1 LELRDI
7 DVSSRGYKNKYI
19 SEQSYTQLDLM
30 FLKQFFLPSEDML
43 KQEDFKYEDIQ
54 KVFLKNF
61 KRMAPIP
68 VQRLLYNIFPRDDQ
82 LFFSEKVY
90 QEKG

>member
-1 LELRDI
+1 
-7 DVSSRGYKNKYI
+7 
-19 SEQSYTQLDLM
+19 M